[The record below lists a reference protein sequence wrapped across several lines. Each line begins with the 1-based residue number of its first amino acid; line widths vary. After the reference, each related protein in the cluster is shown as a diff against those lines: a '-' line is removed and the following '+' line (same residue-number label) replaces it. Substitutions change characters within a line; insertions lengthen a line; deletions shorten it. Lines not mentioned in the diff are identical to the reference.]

1 MGISVNGPSGIDTK
15 YIIDSLVS
23 LEKNKVTDVENQKKA
38 YQVKIDAYSKFK
50 NLVTDLKSKAS
61 SLSKVTSFDI
71 FKSSSSNE
79 NKVTISGGTGS
90 VDAQYDVRVFQLS
103 ANEKM
108 ISKDKAITS
117 QTAKLSD
124 LGIDTGDFTIDGVTL
139 SLSATDTIQDL
150 RMKINNAV
158 DADGKKL
165 GVTASVL
172 KIADDNFRLVLSAK
186 ESGSGGVEYKD
197 VGTDTVLQDLG
208 IIQNASGDKGTSKQT
223 LVTTDAIAQFNA
235 LADGETVTINGID
248 RFGQTV
254 QHNFVKK
261 TGATWAD
268 LTKEL
273 ANTFNGLVDIKA
285 YDPLNP
291 DLPADPNDPG
301 NTVVPTALEIKDKIG
316 GSSLLSITSLTF
328 GSTTPTSATITTSQF
343 GDEGSGV
350 LSTGKDAWFSVES
363 MTMSASS
370 NKTSDLVNGVTFE
383 FKGITKKEDASVSL
397 SITRDLDGI
406 KKKFQDMI
414 DSYNALVRFK
424 KDETKI
430 ANPDDKDSKDGDL
443 AGDSTV
449 SSILNQIRSAFR
461 QNFNFEN
468 TPYTNFTMV
477 GLKTDPQSGEFQ
489 IDADKFKKAIDT
501 DLESVIKMFT
511 TSGSSP
517 NKSVGLGRST
527 KDTTAGTYT
536 VEEVDSNFF
545 RIQLSGST
553 EWTTSES
560 RVGGVI
566 SFSEGPAKGL
576 SLDAAA
582 GSVGN
587 GLTTQFTLTK
597 GLSTVLEESIN
608 KLNDAHDGLIAMRQE
623 SLQKSIKYSDDKI
636 TTLNDRIERYR
647 LRLVKQFSDM
657 EKAMSTMQTQS
668 TNMIN
673 SLSSLTKNS

>member
-1 MGISVNGPSGIDTK
+1 MGISVNGPSGIDTQ
-15 YIIDSLVS
+15 YIIESLVS
-23 LEKNKVTDVENQKKA
+23 LEQNKVTDVENQKKA

-50 NLVTDLKSKAS
+50 TLVTDLKSKAT

-103 ANEKM
+103 GNEKM
-108 ISKDKAITS
+108 ISADKKITS
-117 QTAKLSD
+117 QTVALAD

-139 SLSATDTIQDL
+139 SLDADDTIQDL
-150 RMKINNAV
+150 RAKINNAV
-158 DADGKKL
+158 DAEGKKL

-172 KIADDNFRLVLSAK
+172 KMADDNFRLVLSAK
-186 ESGSGGVEYKD
+186 ESGSGGVAYTD

-208 IIQNASGDKGTSKQT
+208 IIQNASGDKGTTNQT
-223 LVTTDAIAQFNA
+223 IVTTDAIAQFDA
-235 LADGETVTINGID
+235 LAAGEIVTITGTD
-248 RFGQTV
+248 RMGQAV

-261 TGATWAD
+261 AGASYAD
-268 LTKEL
+268 LTMEISN
-273 ANTFNGLVDIKA
+273 AFNGMIDINA
-285 YDPLNP
+285 YDPL
-291 DLPADPNDPG
+291 DPASVTPN
-301 NTVVPTALEIKDKIG
+301 TLEIKDKIA
-316 GSSLLSITSLTF
+316 GSSFLSISSITF
-328 GSTTPTSATITTSQF
+328 GTATPVSASVTTTQF

-350 LSTGKDAWFSVES
+350 LSTGKDAWFSVEN
-363 MTMSASS
+363 MTMSSS
-370 NKTSDLVNGVTFE
+370 TNKASDLLNGVTFE
-383 FKGITKKEDASVSL
+383 FKGITKKDEASVSL
-397 SITRDLDGI
+397 SISRDLDGI
-406 KKKFQDMI
+406 KKKFQDMV

-424 KDETKI
+424 TDSTKI
-430 ANPDDKDSKDGDL
+430 ANPDDKDSKSGDL

-501 DLESVIKMFT
+501 DLESVMKMFT
-511 TSGSSP
+511 TSSTSP
-517 NKSVGLGRST
+517 NKSVVLGRAT
-527 KDTTAGTYT
+527 KDTTAGTYE
-536 VEEVDSNFF
+536 VEEVDSSFF
-545 RIQLSGST
+545 RIRIAGSS

-566 SFSEGPAKGL
+566 TFNEGPAKGL
-576 SLDAAA
+576 SLEAAA
-582 GSVGN
+582 GSIGD
-587 GLTTQFTLTK
+587 GLTTQFTLVK

-608 KLNDAHDGLIAMRQE
+608 KLNDTHDGLIAMRQE
-623 SLQKSIKYSDDKI
+623 SLKKSINYADDKI
-636 TTLNDRIERYR
+636 TNLEDRIERYR

-657 EKAMSTMQTQS
+657 EQAMSTMQTQS
-668 TNMIN
+668 ANMIN
-673 SLSSLTKNS
+673 AVSSFYKND